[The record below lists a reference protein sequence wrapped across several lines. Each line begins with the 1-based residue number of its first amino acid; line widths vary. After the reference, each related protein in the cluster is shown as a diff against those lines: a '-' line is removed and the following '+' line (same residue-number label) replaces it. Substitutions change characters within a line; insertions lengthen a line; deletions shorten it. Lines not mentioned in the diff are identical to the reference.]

1 MADIIF
7 GAGFTEDG
15 VALTSV
21 ELAGGDA
28 PTVSV
33 IRITRADNSE
43 ANVVTGAATT
53 YSATARTWRYR
64 LATANLATYEY
75 HALFTTTYAT
85 ADQRDVWA
93 RGSIDA
99 GQYATQYGYL
109 TGDAFVRI
117 DAAGAGL
124 TALGDAR
131 LANLDAAVSSRSVYA
146 GGAVAS
152 VTGDVGGKVLGGG
165 AGVITG
171 TGARVVDAAGN
182 NVAPAATALST
193 ATWTNLRAAALDNLD
208 ATISGIAAAVWTY
221 GTRTLTSL
229 ATLVASIAAAVWAY
243 ATRTLTQ
250 SAASVAAAV
259 AGTSV
264 SVQHATKWVV
274 AITGLGNI
282 SNRDDLLLTVKD
294 READTDALAVLQ
306 VSEASGLI
314 RLNGAAIALPLTAAK
329 ATLVVDDPVAGN
341 ITLTVSSDVTA
352 QIGLSAARIWD
363 VKRIYDDPATVG
375 ILDDMPASG
384 VGAWVVAP
392 IVTKT
397 TS

>member
-1 MADIIF
+1 MTTLLGETVTVD
-7 GAGFTEDG
+7 FTTQNPTTG
-15 VALTSV
+15 ALTDADALPTGVLVRNGVDTAEVVTVANKATGIYNASV
-21 ELAGGDA
+21 TVPADYAAGDEVQIRIAATVASVAGGA
-28 PTVSV
+28 V
-33 IRITRADNSE
+33 IWSDTLD
-43 ANVVTGAATT
+43 
-53 YSATARTWRYR
+53 TARPGTIS
-64 LATANLATYEY
+64 
-75 HALFTTTYAT
+75 TTI
-85 ADQRDVWA
+85 
-93 RGSIDA
+93 G
-99 GQYATQYGYL
+99 
-109 TGDAFVRI
+109 
-117 DAAGAGL
+117 AAGAGL
-124 TALGDAR
+124 TALGDTR
-131 LANLDAAVSSRSVYA
+131 LA
-146 GGAVAS
+146 
-152 VTGDVGGKVLGGG
+152 
-165 AGVITG
+165 
-171 TGARVVDAAGN
+171 
-182 NVAPAATALST
+182 
-193 ATWTNLRAAALDNLD
+193 NLD